1 MRAQKNRLP
10 AQLRPIV
17 DDLGLVAPGV
27 RPLSIYQGAAPPLFV
42 EFCFTLALATLE
54 HAQIS
59 VVFEYSELHPRV
71 ID

>member
-1 MRAQKNRLP
+1 MRAQKNRRP

-17 DDLGLVAPGV
+17 DDLGLRFPPLAATIYPGV
-27 RPLSIYQGAAPPLFV
+27 VPPLFF

-59 VVFEYSELHPRV
+59 AVFVYSELHPRV
-71 ID
+71 IN

>member
-1 MRAQKNRLP
+1 
-10 AQLRPIV
+10 
-17 DDLGLVAPGV
+17 
-27 RPLSIYQGAAPPLFV
+27 LFF

-59 VVFEYSELHPRV
+59 AVFVYSELHPRL